1 MRRYLTLA
9 LFIVLVLGVFLFGV
23 LIAFVLGMRM
33 LRVFVFA
40 MRVGMFGTLLSDVRG
55 EFRSVDGAGC
65 FDFCGFFFGESGNRF
80 GMNFLVLFSF
90 FFRFVL
96 FENGAA

>member
-1 MRRYLTLA
+1 M
-9 LFIVLVLGVFLFGV
+9 FIVFVLGVFLFGM
-23 LIAFVLGMRM
+23 LIAFVLDMCV

-40 MRVGMFGTLLSDVRG
+40 MRVGMFGTLLCDVRG
-55 EFRSVDGAGC
+55 EFRAVDGAGC
-65 FDFCGFFFGESGNRF
+65 FDFRGFFFGESGNRF

-90 FFRFVL
+90 LFRFVL